1 MHVLTRLYRTGSVT
15 RFNHS
20 ERKVTAARKEERR
33 VWESGAERRLLVVAV
48 ERLEQ
53 RLSAA
58 LTHSEEDSLTDGV
71 PT

>member
-1 MHVLTRLYRTGSVT
+1 MHVLTRLYRTGAVT

-33 VWESGAERRLLVVAV
+33 VWESGAEWRLLVVAV